1 MIVYILKRYAKII
14 RKEDNMSESVI
25 SEAKNCGFEHFSTLI
40 GATMKSLDRL
50 KSKGMEAYG
59 LSGTHTLCMRLL
71 YDNPEG
77 LTRIQL
83 SNALSVDRAQVTRI
97 VLEMISEGL
106 LEEEQSG
113 RHGYRKKCKLTAKG
127 REVTAS
133 INETVERINRFVSGD
148 IPKDELE
155 SFYKTF
161 ELICDN
167 LKKAE
172 EML

>member
-1 MIVYILKRYAKII
+1 MNENV
-14 RKEDNMSESVI
+14 NSETAHS
-25 SEAKNCGFEHFSTLI
+25 GFEHFSALL
-40 GATMKSLDRL
+40 GSTMKSLDRL
-50 KSKGMEAYG
+50 KSKGMDDYG

-71 YDNPEG
+71 YDRPDG

-113 RHGYRKKCKLTAKG
+113 RSGYRKKCKLTEKG
-127 REVTAS
+127 RDVTAS
-133 INETVERINRFVSGD
+133 INKKVEKINNFVSGD
-148 IPKDELE
+148 ISKDELD
-155 SFYKTF
+155 SFYATF
-161 ELICDN
+161 EHICKR

-172 EML
+172 DLL